1 MTITFQDTNPDIIK
15 IERGRTYYVSA
26 HAGDLTIKR
35 KSLSGSYVE
44 VEGSPVTDGQE
55 KFLLTFSSDD
65 TLEITPSTLYTELV
79 LEKKE

>member
-1 MTITFQDTNPDIIK
+1 MKIIFQDTNPDIIK

-26 HAGDLTIKR
+26 YNGDLTIKR
-35 KSLSGSYVE
+35 KTESGAYTD

-65 TLEITPSTLYTELV
+65 TLEITPSIIHTELV

>member
-1 MTITFQDTNPDIIK
+1 MKIIFEDTSPDIVK

-26 HAGDLTIKR
+26 YAGDLTIKR
-35 KSLSGSYVE
+35 KSLSGVYID

-65 TLEITPSTLYTELV
+65 TLQITPSTLYTELV

>member
-1 MTITFQDTNPDIIK
+1 M
-15 IERGRTYYVSA
+15 SA
-26 HAGDLTIKR
+26 YAGDLTIKR
-35 KSLSGSYVE
+35 KSLGGSYVE
-44 VEGSPVTDGQE
+44 VEGSPVTNGQE